1 MGQAEQR
8 CGREYSK
15 GARVVAG
22 HGETTG
28 EVMAELGEIGDETRE
43 GRGGE
48 VWHT

>member
-1 MGQAEQR
+1 MGQAGQR
-8 CGREYSK
+8 CGRGYSK
-15 GARVVAG
+15 GAKVVAG

-28 EVMAELGEIGDETRE
+28 EVMEELGEIRDETRE